1 MAHQVGKESRDQ
13 AAGFVWEPHARRC
26 KGLAGIHMGVHAS
39 SPQVIHGGT
48 QVKNPGDRQVE
59 N

>member
-26 KGLAGIHMGVHAS
+26 KGPAGIHMGVHAS
-39 SPQVIHGGT
+39 SPHVIHGGT